1 MGQENWQEVLFEKL
15 RAMQEQNKGIIDMNN
30 LDDII
35 KQFLD
40 ILSPHIVNKEKQDIY
55 HQIELISA
63 KFLSLKKDISNISN
77 EILDHN
83 FIPNINMELRSVVT
97 QTEKSV
103 TGILDVSDE
112 ISELASKVTDPQIKT
127 ELMIK
132 ATRILEL
139 SNFQDLTGQR
149 IQKIIHHLS
158 EIESIMFKM
167 LHALRPEAKLRTKVL
182 SADELLVNGPQGDDN
197 TPSQDDIDALFDK
210 C

>member
-1 MGQENWQEVLFEKL
+1 MVEAWQDILFTKL
-15 RAMQEQNKGIIDMNN
+15 KEMQKINHGVIDINN
-30 LDDII
+30 LDEII
-35 KQFLD
+35 QQFLE
-40 ILSPHIVNKEKQDIY
+40 ILNPHIVNKEKQDIY

-83 FIPNINMELRSVVT
+83 FVPNINMELRSVVT

-112 ISELASKVTDPQIKT
+112 ISELSSRVSDPEIKSA
-127 ELMIK
+127 LMIK

-139 SNFQDLTGQR
+139 CNFQDLTGQR
-149 IQKIIHHLS
+149 IQKIVHHLS

-167 LHALRPEAKLRTKVL
+167 LHALRPDSKLRTRVV
-182 SADELLVNGPQGDDN
+182 SEDELLINGPQGESKS
-197 TPSQDDIDALFDK
+197 PSQSDIDDLFDK
-210 C
+210 I